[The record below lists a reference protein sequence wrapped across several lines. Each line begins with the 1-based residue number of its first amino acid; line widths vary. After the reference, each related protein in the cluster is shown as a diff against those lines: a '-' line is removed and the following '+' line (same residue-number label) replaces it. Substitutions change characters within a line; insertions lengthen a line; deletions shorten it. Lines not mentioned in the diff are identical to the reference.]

1 MTTHPLHPVRSEK
14 GVALIIVLLLLVV
27 MMGLTTGL
35 TLSGQTEIAM
45 ASNELSYAGAR
56 AAAEAGINR
65 AMEKIMANTT
75 TNLLATG
82 VVPGIGNGPFTLGA
96 YEYSFEIL
104 DDDNPALYAAPLSA
118 MQLTQMGEQG
128 NPALNSNAYLI
139 LRATGTGPRGTT
151 LTVSRVLQSVM
162 TPNITTSTATVLSN
176 PAILVNG
183 NLSMDGVNQVLGSQG
198 NVHANGNI
206 TKSGSS
212 GRVAGKLTASG
223 TLTAGTFRADGT
235 QGGGFPVIQVP
246 DVKASDYAGLADWIL
261 TDTGT
266 ILRAGDNVQCGTK
279 SGPTCPT
286 GWTHSGG
293 GNWSASG
300 SMPSSA
306 TYYVKGSATMNGTGK
321 STLTAVSVIA
331 EGNITLTGN
340 GQFKPEN
347 PSKVQFVT
355 NGDLSMGVDADDPL
369 NVDGQI
375 LVREQFK
382 IHGNSEFQGRVIVQ
396 DKDGAT
402 NAYNSSTGQGRRGSS
417 MLSSNQM
424 DGTMTVTYNG
434 SLGDIVT
441 TIVTTLAAPP
451 TYTNNFSGWM
461 EQ

>member
-1 MTTHPLHPVRSEK
+1 
-14 GVALIIVLLLLVV
+14 VLE
-27 MMGLTTGL
+27 
-35 TLSGQTEIAM
+35 TELKT
-45 ASNELSYAGAR
+45 EL
-56 AAAEAGINR
+56 
-65 AMEKIMANTT
+65 
-75 TNLLATG
+75 
-82 VVPGIGNGPFTLGA
+82 
-96 YEYSFEIL
+96 
-104 DDDNPALYAAPLSA
+104 
-118 MQLTQMGEQG
+118 
-128 NPALNSNAYLI
+128 
-139 LRATGTGPRGTT
+139 
-151 LTVSRVLQSVM
+151 
-162 TPNITTSTATVLSN
+162 TTSTATVLSN

-183 NLSMDGVNQVLGSQG
+183 NLSMNGVNKVLGSQG

-206 TKSGSS
+206 TKSGAS
-212 GRVAGKLTASG
+212 GQVSGKLTASG
-223 TLTAGTFRADGT
+223 TLSAGTFHADGA
-235 QGGGFPVIQVP
+235 QGGGFPTIQVP
-246 DVKASDYAGLADWIL
+246 DVKALDYLGLADWIL

-266 ILRAGDNVQCGTK
+266 ILRASDSVQCGTK
-279 SGPTCPT
+279 TGPACPT

-306 TYYVKGSATMNGTGK
+306 TYYVKGSATINGTGK
-321 STLTAVSVIA
+321 SVLTAVSVIA

-347 PSKVQFVT
+347 SSKVQFVT

-402 NAYNSSTGQGRRGSS
+402 NAWNASTSQGRRGAST
-417 MLSSNQM
+417 LSANEM
-424 DGTMTVTYNG
+424 DGNMTVTYNG

-441 TIVTTLAAPP
+441 TIVTTSTTNLG
-451 TYTNNFSGWM
+451 YTNNFSGWI